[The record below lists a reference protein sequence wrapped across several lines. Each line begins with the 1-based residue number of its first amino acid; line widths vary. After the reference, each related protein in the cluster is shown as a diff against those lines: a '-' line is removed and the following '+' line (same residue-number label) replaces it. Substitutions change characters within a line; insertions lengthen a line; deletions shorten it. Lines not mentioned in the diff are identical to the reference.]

1 MQRLLLRQL
10 GPEIS
15 EVEAHRW
22 SSRISLVSH
31 VVVFHTP
38 WEPWGLWLEML
49 EPPELELQLQSVQRQ
64 DVDVAKESEVKH
76 EAFRLRHWK
85 PSPAKAFPSSQQG
98 LAAIAGHQDLQRSFS
113 VQIPGAMQG
122 LVARPLHNSHSNS
135 NSKNSQSWL
144 RHRRGQHGW
153 CGRRCCCHWLQLLQ
167 LQPETPRRP
176 RSPIVE
182 SPSRSQSSAAK
193 LLQQPLETSQT
204 KAVSPQNLYLN
215 M

>member
-1 MQRLLLRQL
+1 
-10 GPEIS
+10 
-15 EVEAHRW
+15 
-22 SSRISLVSH
+22 
-31 VVVFHTP
+31 
-38 WEPWGLWLEML
+38 ML

-135 NSKNSQSWL
+135 NSQSWL

-153 CGRRCCCHWLQLLQ
+153 CGRCCCRWLQLLQ

-176 RSPIVE
+176 RSPMWRARLGHKVL
-182 SPSRSQSSAAK
+182 PQSCDSSLRKHRKARQCLHK
-193 LLQQPLETSQT
+193 IFILICNKTSCCMT
-204 KAVSPQNLYLN
+204 
-215 M
+215 